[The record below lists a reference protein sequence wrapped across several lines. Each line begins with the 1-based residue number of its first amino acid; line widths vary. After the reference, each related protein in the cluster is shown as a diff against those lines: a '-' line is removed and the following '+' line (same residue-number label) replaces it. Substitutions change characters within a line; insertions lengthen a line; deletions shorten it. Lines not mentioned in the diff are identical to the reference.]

1 MQEATTLH
9 NEDRA
14 GLLVAVALHVSV
26 VALLLFQPASP
37 PFPEREERM
46 TVSLASEVSLAATSP
61 NPSPEARAAIAPTL
75 SDQSVESLEEVPEP
89 TEPVETTTAPPP
101 TPPATTRRSAATQPP
116 APDRDRSRPD
126 KPPEPTPTA
135 TATPKKAEGSRIG
148 DDFLSGKGSST
159 DSDATSAPA
168 PTFGRT
174 ERAALSSAITRQLRR
189 HWTAPAGADAEL
201 LRSEVRWSLNP
212 DGSLAGRPRCTNIP
226 SSVTASNRPQAALHC
241 ERAIRAVQ
249 LAAPFNL
256 PEPFYNRWKDLV
268 WEFNRR
274 L

>member
-1 MQEATTLH
+1 MGEATTLH
-9 NEDRA
+9 KEDRA
-14 GLLVAVALHVSV
+14 GLIVAVALHVGV
-26 VALLLFQPASP
+26 VALLLFQPAPP

-46 TVSLASEVSLAATSP
+46 TVSLASEVSLEATSP
-61 NPSPEARAAIAPTL
+61 NPAPEARAAIAPTL
-75 SDQSVESLEEVPEP
+75 SDQSVEPVEELPEP
-89 TEPVETTTAPPP
+89 AEPVEIAAPPP
-101 TPPATTRRSAATQPP
+101 PAPPAPTRRTASTQPP

-126 KPPEPTPTA
+126 KPTPTPTPA
-135 TATPKKAEGSRIG
+135 TTPKKAEGSRIG

-159 DSDATSAPA
+159 DTDETEAPA
-168 PTFGRT
+168 PTFGRR

-212 DGSLAGRPRCTNIP
+212 DGSLRGRPRCTNIP

>member
-1 MQEATTLH
+1 MGEATTLH
-9 NEDRA
+9 KEDRA
-14 GLLVAVALHVSV
+14 GLLVAVALHVGV
-26 VALLLFQPASP
+26 VALLLFQPAPP
-37 PFPEREERM
+37 PFPDREERM
-46 TVSLASEVSLAATSP
+46 TVSLASDVSLAATSP

-75 SDQSVESLEEVPEP
+75 SDQSVEPVEELPEP
-89 TEPVETTTAPPP
+89 AEPVDTTSPSPP
-101 TPPATTRRSAATQPP
+101 TPPAPTRRAASTQPP

-126 KPPEPTPTA
+126 KPLPKPPA
-135 TATPKKAEGSRIG
+135 AAPPKKAEGSRIG
-148 DDFLSGKGSST
+148 DDFLGGKGSST
-159 DSDATSAPA
+159 DSDVTSAPA
-168 PTFGRT
+168 PTFGRR